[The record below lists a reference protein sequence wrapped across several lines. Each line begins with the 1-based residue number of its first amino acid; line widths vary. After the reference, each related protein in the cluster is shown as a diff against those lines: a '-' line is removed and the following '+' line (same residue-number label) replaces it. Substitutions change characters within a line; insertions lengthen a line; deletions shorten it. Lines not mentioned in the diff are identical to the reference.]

1 MVALIPL
8 KLASPEEEFAVRV
21 PDTVVEAGAV
31 LAAKV
36 MLTAGELTRLSL
48 RSRTSNREGRKAE
61 PAVLSWVQL

>member
-1 MVALIPL
+1 MVALIPV

-48 RSRTSNREGRKAE
+48 RSRTSTVKAERAE